1 MYAKYFI
8 CSALWDPR
16 RPPCRRKSVAVV
28 EAHPSQASSGLGVI
42 LECISLRIGHL
53 FFSWLSQR
61 AYNGPWSRFMP
72 PVSERISERLSNAVS
87 RSQEHLQSLNL
98 LFADLPVNGAEAYGM
113 STWQNMNMFKVHLA
127 RKAETGRSTKDDHP
141 SHITLAP

>member
-1 MYAKYFI
+1 
-8 CSALWDPR
+8 
-16 RPPCRRKSVAVV
+16 
-28 EAHPSQASSGLGVI
+28 
-42 LECISLRIGHL
+42 
-53 FFSWLSQR
+53 
-61 AYNGPWSRFMP
+61 MP